1 MKLGF
6 VPHFQERV
14 QDFPAEVRKKFYKQV
29 GHLLH
34 NIRYPSLH
42 AKKYDEQNDIWQ
54 ARVDDHIRFY
64 FMMEGDTY
72 VLLTIRTHP

>member
-6 VPHFQERV
+6 APHFQERL

-29 GHLLH
+29 GYLLR
-34 NIRYPSLH
+34 NIRHPSLH